1 MVQSLGAN
9 GISTLTECLYFKKV
23 GHKKESMLFF
33 CCVFLFFSLLS
44 QNVRKSLHIMEKKV
58 KGCVCFENDSTT
70 KAMKGFGMKGFGIF
84 QEPTVLFFKAAVRHK
99 ALKAQGVFGL
109 LVYSLEQNRNLL
121 D

>member
-1 MVQSLGAN
+1 
-9 GISTLTECLYFKKV
+9 
-23 GHKKESMLFF
+23 
-33 CCVFLFFSLLS
+33 
-44 QNVRKSLHIMEKKV
+44 MEKKV

-70 KAMKGFGMKGFGIF
+70 KAMKGFGIF

-121 D
+121 DWYCFIPLEGL